1 MAEDDLF
8 RSVLDC
14 IIPPDRDPGALAL
27 GTDRFVLAR
36 LNESAGDAALITAGL
51 ADLQARAQRTQDAR
65 FETLDPGDRVAMLE
79 AVETEPWFAR
89 LVTLTS
95 IGYYAD
101 PDNGGNA
108 DARSWTMIGYRHGL
122 PEGPSGPP
130 RPKARARP

>member
-1 MAEDDLF
+1 MADGDLF
-8 RSVLDC
+8 GAVLDC

-51 ADLQARAQRTQDAR
+51 AELQARAQRTKGDR
-65 FETLDPGDRVAMLE
+65 FETLAFGDRVAMLE

-108 DARSWTMIGYRHGL
+108 GARSWTMIGYRHRL

-130 RPKARARP
+130 QRQERARP